1 MARAVAKRKADRVP
15 ARAVGAWALLQDAIN
30 DTLPERPEGSVTPEE
45 FATAAH
51 VGYFRACQVL
61 RAREDLRA
69 VYYRR
74 ENGRRAVCYVEAT

>member
-1 MARAVAKRKADRVP
+1 MADKKRERQAP
-15 ARAVGAWALLQDAIN
+15 ALSPRPVGAWALLQDAIN

-69 VYYRR
+69 VHYRR